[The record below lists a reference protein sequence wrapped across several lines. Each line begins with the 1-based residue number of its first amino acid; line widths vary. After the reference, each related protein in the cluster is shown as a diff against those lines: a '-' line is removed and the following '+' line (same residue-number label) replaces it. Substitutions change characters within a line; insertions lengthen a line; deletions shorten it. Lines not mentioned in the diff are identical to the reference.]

1 MTSTRGNCLRAPFS
15 PVPDFPSEL
24 AHVFV
29 DAAVI
34 LRSWVVLK
42 NSDIV
47 SADLAAAAV
56 SGGQRLGSSTIPSWY
71 ASAWLFRCWSDYCEL
86 LPISFGLIFSCAF
99 GVFVLQ
105 GYGGLLEAWCTRSFH
120 STTELGS
127 LKVHKN
133 IRST

>member
-71 ASAWLFRCWSDYCEL
+71 ESVCGCSVVGWIPVNCDQFPSIYFFYVHSVFLFSQGAVGCWRR
-86 LPISFGLIFSCAF
+86 
-99 GVFVLQ
+99 GVHGRAILQ
-105 GYGGLLEAWCTRSFH
+105 QS
-120 STTELGS
+120 
-127 LKVHKN
+127 
-133 IRST
+133 

>member
-1 MTSTRGNCLRAPFS
+1 M
-15 PVPDFPSEL
+15 
-24 AHVFV
+24 
-29 DAAVI
+29 I
-34 LRSWVVLK
+34 LSSWVVLK

-47 SADLAAAAV
+47 SADLAAAAI

-71 ASAWLFRCWSDYCEL
+71 VMRLCGCSVVG
-86 LPISFGLIFSCAF
+86 PITVNCYQFPSGFLCAF
-99 GVFVLQ
+99 GVFVLP
-105 GYGGLLEAWCTRSFH
+105 GHGGLLEAWCTRSCH